1 MMMMLLMMRIFRMIS
16 VPVRKRFPTNQ
27 HLVDTGLLNE
37 NELEIIEK
45 MENKS
50 KKVIKTARQ

>member
-1 MMMMLLMMRIFRMIS
+1 MIS

-27 HLVDTGLLNE
+27 HLVDAGLLNE

-50 KKVIKTARQ
+50 VQVRNVVVSTILINQL